1 MKRLFS
7 QMTAHL
13 ERLMTAVTF
22 AEAGEP
28 DEARRFLNGSCCN
41 NPKTYKKTQPELK
54 RLVAREV

>member
-13 ERLMTAVTF
+13 ERLMMAVTF

-28 DEARRFLNGSCCN
+28 NEARRFLNGSCCN
-41 NPKTYKKTQPELK
+41 TRKTYTKTQPELK

>member
-13 ERLMTAVTF
+13 ERLMMAVTF

-28 DEARRFLNGSCCN
+28 NEARRFLKGSHCN
-41 NPKTYKKTQPELK
+41 TATTHTKTRPVLK
-54 RLVAREV
+54 RLVVKEA